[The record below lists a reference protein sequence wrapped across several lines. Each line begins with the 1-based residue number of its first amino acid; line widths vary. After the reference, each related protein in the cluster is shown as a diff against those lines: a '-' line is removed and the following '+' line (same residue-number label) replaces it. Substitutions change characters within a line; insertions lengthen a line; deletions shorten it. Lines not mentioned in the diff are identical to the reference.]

1 MKRILTKKCFSLLI
15 NQCFF
20 FFLFVFFSLE
30 EHERK
35 IRSLNDEYQKQKQL
49 ADQRDDEWRY
59 RLKTM
64 DEHLQQTRQA
74 LEAASRLTEQI
85 EQKELLIEQ
94 LKREGMLHTLTMFS
108 ISIIIYSLVC
118 VFFWK
123 TKMNQPTKPETKKS
137 LQASEYYI

>member
-1 MKRILTKKCFSLLI
+1 M
-15 NQCFF
+15 
-20 FFLFVFFSLE
+20 FFSLE

-94 LKREGMLHTLTMFS
+94 LKREGNVHTHT
-108 ISIIIYSLVC
+108 YN
-118 VFFWK
+118 VFYFHYYLFPCCFFFLR

>member
-1 MKRILTKKCFSLLI
+1 M
-15 NQCFF
+15 
-20 FFLFVFFSLE
+20 FFLFSVCFFSLE

-85 EQKELLIEQ
+85 EQKEL
-94 LKREGMLHTLTMFS
+94 
-108 ISIIIYSLVC
+108 SLLA
-118 VFFWK
+118 
-123 TKMNQPTKPETKKS
+123 TH
-137 LQASEYYI
+137 